1 MASLYNLARM
11 TTATTGTGTIT
22 LGSAVGGFRTFAE
35 AGATDGQTV
44 SYRVQVQALEA
55 QIKPLNAEI
64 KAIETPLY
72 GIDMERAALARSLGG
87 KTGTPGA

>member
-1 MASLYNLARM
+1 MDTAAMQKRFHALGTERNAILAK
-11 TTATTGTGTIT
+11 TAAQRAKREGLQAQI
-22 LGSAVGGFRTFAE
+22 
-35 AGATDGQTV
+35 
-44 SYRVQVQALEA
+44 QALEA

-64 KAIETPLY
+64 KAIEAPLY

>member
-1 MASLYNLARM
+1 MD
-11 TTATTGTGTIT
+11 TTAMQKRFHA
-22 LGSAVGGFRTFAE
+22 LGSERAAILAKSEPAKAKRE
-35 AGATDGQTV
+35 ALRA
-44 SYRVQVQALEA
+44 QVQALEA

-64 KAIETPLY
+64 KAVEAPLY